1 MDRTNGRQWL
11 QGGVLIR
18 EAVKVMDHGTFKRRT
33 KLPNTKNKIIIR
45 REEGQGGE
53 QCLRRP
59 PA

>member
-33 KLPNTKNKIIIR
+33 KLPNMKISIYNPAGKKDR
-45 REEGQGGE
+45 GE

>member
-33 KLPNTKNKIIIR
+33 KLPNMKISIYNPAGKKDR
-45 REEGQGGE
+45 GE
-53 QCLRRP
+53 QCLRHP